1 MKKLKILGLT
11 LVCGLTL
18 AACGNDNSGVT
29 VSSKSDTAETSQIES
44 AESSEAE
51 ESTSAV
57 GKRSNPVPLGQ
68 TGTFDTVYFNDNG
81 DEIDANLSLTI
92 SNVVRGQEAYDY
104 LVAANEFNNAAPEGQ
119 EWIIFDVE
127 LTVNSGSEDDPY
139 FEMGSFIPVSSNGS
153 EITQSDYPTFSDG
166 EAFGLVDLYDG
177 GTATGK
183 YGFLIAE
190 GDDALVE
197 YTGNDL
203 DTSVFFSLK

>member
-1 MKKLKILGLT
+1 MKKLKVLGLT

-18 AACGNDNSGVT
+18 AACGNDDSGGT
-29 VSSKSDTAETSQIES
+29 VSSKSDTSETSQVENT
-44 AESSEAE
+44 EVSEVE

-68 TGTFDTVYFNDNG
+68 TGTFDTDYFNDNG
-81 DEIDANLSLTI
+81 DEIDANLSITI

-104 LVAANEFNNAAPEGQ
+104 LIAANEFNSEAPDGQ

-139 FEMGSFIPVSSNGS
+139 FEMASFTPVSSSGS
-153 EITQSDYPTFSDG
+153 EIAQSDYPTFSDG
-166 EAFGLVDLYDG
+166 EDFGFVDLYEG
-177 GTATGK
+177 GTSKGK
-183 YGFLIAE
+183 YGFLIDE
-190 GDDALVE
+190 GDDAIIE
-197 YTGNDL
+197 YTGNNL